1 MCVKSPLRGS
11 SENFSAC
18 LACTHLHSNENFRE
32 DSILAAG
39 IPTAAALM
47 SAGEGRAAKM
57 WQLLLIERPICG
69 QLFCLVLYLYHN
81 LNSNINYVFVCL
93 YVF

>member
-1 MCVKSPLRGS
+1 MQG
-11 SENFSAC
+11 
-18 LACTHLHSNENFRE
+18 E

-69 QLFCLVLYLYHN
+69 QLFCLVLYL
-81 LNSNINYVFVCL
+81 NSNIDYMFVFL

>member
-1 MCVKSPLRGS
+1 MKRYKKTFNIDKLLIKG
-11 SENFSAC
+11 EN
-18 LACTHLHSNENFRE
+18 
-32 DSILAAG
+32 SILAPG

-57 WQLLLIERPICG
+57 QHLLLIGRPISG

-81 LNSNINYVFVCL
+81 LNSNIDYMFVCL